1 MKMNRPILFAA
12 ALLAGYVAL
21 QGILL
26 QRLVNP
32 SPVAPSPAQASRKAS
47 LTEAKPAS
55 LQHQLLGDFLKAA
68 ADQRSSFLSPGAEK
82 VVAAYYA
89 GRDPD
94 EVPAS
99 AFRIMESSADHI
111 LLSAQRG
118 RGLGPVI
125 AAFRRGAGDRWQLDF
140 PIYAQTYDCAFRQF
154 AGLPQPGKGEFRVIL
169 TRLPDAGGAMQVRLN
184 DPWDT
189 GEHVESL
196 VASAAPVAAKA
207 VGTLQPGQ
215 FRPATVRVEWSGP
228 VTAPVAML
236 AEVQTWG
243 YAGFQ
248 EDPGNSALP
257 VAANQ

>member
-1 MKMNRPILFAA
+1 MKLNRPILFAA
-12 ALLAGYVAL
+12 GLLAGYVAL
-21 QGILL
+21 QGVLL

-32 SPVAPSPAQASRKAS
+32 APAAPAPAEAARAPA
-47 LTEAKPAS
+47 LTEPRPAS
-55 LQHQLLGDFLKAA
+55 LQHQLLGDFLEAP
-68 ADQRSSFLSPGAEK
+68 ADQRVSFLSPGAEK
-82 VVAAYYA
+82 AVAAYYA

-99 AFRIMESSADHI
+99 AFRVMESSADHI
-111 LLSAQRG
+111 LLSAQRD

-189 GEHVESL
+189 GGHMESL
-196 VASAAPVAAKA
+196 IAAAAPAAAKA
-207 VGTLQPGQ
+207 VGALQPGQ
-215 FRPATVRVEWSGP
+215 FRPATVNVEWSGP
-228 VTAPVAML
+228 ADAPVATL
-236 AEVQTWG
+236 ALVQTWG
-243 YAGFQ
+243 YAGFL
-248 EDPGNSALP
+248 ESPGDGQLP
-257 VAANQ
+257 VAANH